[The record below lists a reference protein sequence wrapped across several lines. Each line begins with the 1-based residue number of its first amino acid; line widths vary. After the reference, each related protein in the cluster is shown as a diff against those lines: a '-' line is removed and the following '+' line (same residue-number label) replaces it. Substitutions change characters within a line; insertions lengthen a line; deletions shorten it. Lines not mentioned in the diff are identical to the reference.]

1 MNNPPKS
8 ESKIKMTNDQKFQAI
23 IDFLK
28 NDPSKISR
36 IFKELKLVP
45 DYRIQKYYEEG
56 FLDGSEIGRSYHN
69 PYKSDSDEC
78 LNYED
83 GYADGVEIYRE
94 KYEK

>member
-56 FLDGSEIGRSYHN
+56 FLDG
-69 PYKSDSDEC
+69 
-78 LNYED
+78 
-83 GYADGVEIYRE
+83 
-94 KYEK
+94 